1 MFNPCLKMLSW
12 VKENYKNN
20 NIILDPIKNINDLI
34 PRMSIENVF
43 I

>member
-1 MFNPCLKMLSW
+1 MLSW

-20 NIILDPIKNINDLI
+20 NILDPIKNINDLI

>member
-20 NIILDPIKNINDLI
+20 NILDPIKNINDLI